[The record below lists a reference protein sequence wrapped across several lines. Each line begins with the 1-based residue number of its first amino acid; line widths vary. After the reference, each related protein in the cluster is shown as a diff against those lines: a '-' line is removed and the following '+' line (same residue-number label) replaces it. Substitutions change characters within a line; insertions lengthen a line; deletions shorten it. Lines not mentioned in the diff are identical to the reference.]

1 MQAGIHPDYQIVTIT
16 CACGESFQTRS
27 TGGDFKTDL
36 CSACHPF
43 FTGTMKIVDST
54 GRVERF
60 KNRYANFDYS
70 KVKRRAK

>member
-1 MQAGIHPDYQIVTIT
+1 MQTKIHPTYKTITVT
-16 CACGESFQTRS
+16 CACGNSFETRS
-27 TGGDFKTDL
+27 TIDEIKTDL

-60 KNRYANFDYS
+60 KNRYANFDYANI
-70 KVKRRAK
+70 KRR